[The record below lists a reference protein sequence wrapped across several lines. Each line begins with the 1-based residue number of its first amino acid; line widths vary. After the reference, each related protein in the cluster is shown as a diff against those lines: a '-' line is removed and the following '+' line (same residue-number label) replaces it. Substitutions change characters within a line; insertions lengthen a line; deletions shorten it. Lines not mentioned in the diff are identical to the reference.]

1 MNPFILPAQDRLE
14 DWKAFR
20 KSLVGLPEEE
30 QFDKVAKYWSLAPL
44 SKIAYDVEAP
54 ETWLTPW
61 EMVSAGDWCRN
72 SVAIGMEFTL
82 RLAGVARERLRLE
95 MFRDYDI
102 SEAVLVLIIDER
114 RVLNYTYAEVVDY
127 PNTRHDV
134 VGRWQFSGKFYA
146 TLDC

>member
-30 QFDKVAKYWSLAPL
+30 QFAKTAKYWAMAPL
-44 SKIAYDVEAP
+44 SKIAYDVEQP
-54 ETWLTPW
+54 STWLTPW

-82 RLAGVARERLRLE
+82 RLAGMKADRLRLE

-114 RVLNYTYAEVVDY
+114 RVLNYTYGEVIDY

-146 TLDC
+146 TIDS